1 MFPNNLLEIL
11 GAFGYL
17 IRPLGVLVFGLAAGW
32 LTMHMLKT
40 EVESWQIRLAVFL
53 GLLAAFVLIG
63 HWVSGGATL
72 GMFGLGAGAGILFW
86 GLMAGRKEESED

>member
-1 MFPNNLLEIL
+1 MFPNNLLDIL
-11 GAFGYL
+11 GALGYL

-32 LTMHMLKT
+32 LTMHMLKA

-53 GLLAAFVLIG
+53 GLLAAFDLVG

-86 GLMAGRKEESED
+86 GLMAGRKDESED